1 MARDNTLLLND
12 VAFLEH
18 NLIRFLAPFRTIST
32 AALFGTVFLCV
43 HTIHELTQMYA
54 IHMIYIKIKLCHY
67 IIINRKRIA

>member
-18 NLIRFLAPFRTIST
+18 NLIRFLAPFRPIST
-32 AALFGTVFLCV
+32 AAAFGTVFFCV
-43 HTIHELTQMYA
+43 HTIYELTQMYA
-54 IHMIYIKIKLCHY
+54 ILMIYIKIKLCHY